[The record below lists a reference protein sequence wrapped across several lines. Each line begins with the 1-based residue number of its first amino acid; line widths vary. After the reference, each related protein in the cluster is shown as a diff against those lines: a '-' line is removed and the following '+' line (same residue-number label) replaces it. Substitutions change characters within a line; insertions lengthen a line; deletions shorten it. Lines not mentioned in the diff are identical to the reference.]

1 MMQSLVAKNENADD
15 IDEMYDVLKQ
25 LKKQKQR
32 EKKWGENGGVRL

>member
-25 LKKQKQR
+25 LKKQKQK
-32 EKKWGENGGVRL
+32 EKK

>member
-32 EKKWGENGGVRL
+32 EKK